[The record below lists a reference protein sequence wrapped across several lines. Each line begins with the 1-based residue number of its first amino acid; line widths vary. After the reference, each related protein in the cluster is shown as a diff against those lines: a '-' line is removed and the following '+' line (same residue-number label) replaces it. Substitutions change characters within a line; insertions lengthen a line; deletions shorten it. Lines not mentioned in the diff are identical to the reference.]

1 MTGALAASVGWCAL
15 GFYIAFAARDLG
27 IGTAGE
33 PGPGLLAFLLGI
45 VMVVLGGAGVMRAA
59 VGVMASQRAK
69 AAPGSWPWRTM
80 GLAVALVL
88 YITALQPLG
97 YPLAT
102 ALFLAI
108 LFLAFA
114 QLHWMKVAALSV
126 VLSGV
131 SYALF
136 KLALGVQLPA
146 GVLG

>member
-1 MTGALAASVGWCAL
+1 
-15 GFYIAFAARDLG
+15 
-27 IGTAGE
+27 
-33 PGPGLLAFLLGI
+33 
-45 VMVVLGGAGVMRAA
+45 
-59 VGVMASQRAK
+59 
-69 AAPGSWPWRTM
+69 M
-80 GLAVALVL
+80 GLALALVL

-102 ALFLAI
+102 GLFLAI